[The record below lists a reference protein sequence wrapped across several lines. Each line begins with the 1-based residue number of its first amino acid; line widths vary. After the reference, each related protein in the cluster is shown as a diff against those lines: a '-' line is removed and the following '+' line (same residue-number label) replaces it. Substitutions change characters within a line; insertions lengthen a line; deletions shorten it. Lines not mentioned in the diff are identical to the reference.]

1 MVRRALPDRRVRKVH
16 RVRGVRRA
24 IPGRPVPL
32 ARPDLPDKLDQKAK
46 KGTRATAGQQDRQG
60 LKAKLRLPLPP
71 YVYRSKSVLPV
82 AVVSRAA
89 GLKNSP

>member
-1 MVRRALPDRRVRKVH
+1 MVRRALPARRVRKVH

-24 IPGRPVPL
+24 IPGRPGPL
-32 ARPDLPDKLDQKAK
+32 ARPDLPDKLVHKAK
-46 KGTRATAGQQDRQG
+46 RGTRAIAGQQDRQG

-71 YVYRSKSVLPV
+71 CVYRSKNALL
-82 AVVSRAA
+82 AAAVSRAA